1 MNLKV
6 PGAILPLGCAILSTR
21 AKTVRGAGTTP
32 LRRTRVNHKTNQ
44 TKTHKKEKKQSDNET
59 QDKTWDR
66 TGRAQKFKTS
76 HMI

>member
-1 MNLKV
+1 MEEWTGKPIRPV
-6 PGAILPLGCAILSTR
+6 SSLPL
-21 AKTVRGAGTTP
+21 
-32 LRRTRVNHKTNQ
+32 NHKKKKIYQ

-76 HMI
+76 HMF